1 MFIFGLRS
9 DEVARLKQ
17 SGYDPSQYYHQ
28 STMLRRVVD
37 SFLDDSWCKDEP
49 GIFSPIYDTLTI
61 GGDTYLH
68 LADFE
73 SFIKA
78 QDDADELYKD
88 KTNWVR
94 KAILNVARVGKFS
107 SDRAIHEYAREI
119 WDIQPLKLTFGD

>member
-1 MFIFGLRS
+1 
-9 DEVARLKQ
+9 
-17 SGYDPSQYYHQ
+17 
-28 STMLRRVVD
+28 
-37 SFLDDSWCKDEP
+37 
-49 GIFSPIYDTLTI
+49 IYDTLTI